1 MFVDDGSVRDSRDV
15 LCLIKRP
22 VLQSLTTVLFDRSV
36 LSLEVL
42 PRSITV
48 WMPLDERNKKGL
60 EGNSTAWTRLRRCCQ
75 RNGTPGTEQRPA
87 REVGRC
93 VAHLAFGIALA
104 KFATEVHRKLKLA
117 ARAAKPSSWIFF
129 QHRGAFR
136 TMHLPAQRT
145 GVQLRAPEGAKR
157 PTTRLLQRQVMRARH
172 QACTSPTETNVC
184 VVRRMASAGPATD
197 VRGSIQARRRSRRAL
212 VLSAR
217 ELPRAAVRRAS
228 RVVGRPVHVQY
239 YRRSKRTRTRR
250 LHPTW
255 RTSRKRTKIEF
266 RAPIASDMRGTR
278 LVERPPTLP
287 NMILPPGCGQSW
299 VRRRLD
305 RQRNANQE
313 LAGRTSQLGIR
324 PA

>member
-1 MFVDDGSVRDSRDV
+1 MDDEQDWSMFVDDGSVRDSRDV
-15 LCLIKRP
+15 RCLIKRP

-145 GVQLRAPEGAKR
+145 GVQRRRPERAAGERRLRP
-157 PTTRLLQRQVMRARH
+157 LQHLVGQRSARTLKNRREVFLRNS
-172 QACTSPTETNVC
+172 CTQGL
-184 VVRRMASAGPATD
+184 AGP
-197 VRGSIQARRRSRRAL
+197 
-212 VLSAR
+212 
-217 ELPRAAVRRAS
+217 
-228 RVVGRPVHVQY
+228 
-239 YRRSKRTRTRR
+239 
-250 LHPTW
+250 
-255 RTSRKRTKIEF
+255 
-266 RAPIASDMRGTR
+266 M
-278 LVERPPTLP
+278 
-287 NMILPPGCGQSW
+287 
-299 VRRRLD
+299 
-305 RQRNANQE
+305 
-313 LAGRTSQLGIR
+313 
-324 PA
+324 